1 MAGMISWRDNPRYQR
16 LIQKLA
22 RMRPDQRA
30 IFDTAMA
37 DKEFANEA
45 MQKHLQGLRLAADLQ
60 AKDRSYSLAS
70 KRLGLRKKMFEEN
83 LGFSQKTFGEDLG
96 FRQKAH
102 EAGRGLQ
109 QEGIDFDKKQGRLGT
124 YMAAANIPI
133 AAYTGYKSMQRDFD
147 EAEKTRQWWKDALAK
162 MGGTK

>member
-1 MAGMISWRDNPRYQR
+1 MTAMIDWRSNPRYNR

-45 MQKHLQGLRLAADLQ
+45 MQKHLQGLRLAADRQ
-60 AKDRSYSLAS
+60 AKDRHFSLAS
-70 KRLGLRKKMFEEN
+70 RSLGLNKRAFDTRTN
-83 LGFSQKTFGEDLG
+83 LT
-96 FRQKAH
+96 R
-102 EAGRGLQ
+102 AGM
-109 QEGIDFDKKQGRLGT
+109 DFDKKQGRLGT

-133 AAYTGYKSMQRDFD
+133 SGYTGYKSMQRDFD
-147 EAEKTRQWWKDALAK
+147 EAEATRKWRKDLLGQL
-162 MGGTK
+162 GGTK